1 MHNCERP
8 DHFVKRSSGF
18 TNANKMITKTITFGI
33 KNGSCETLFF
43 FPFPLPSLSFFL
55 SLPFPSPFLFP
66 LLFPFLFPFLFRFL
80 FHYLD
85 INFENGLAPLIFY
98 CLPWSTKDT
107 RAAYSSQ
114 WDFLSL
120 FIFICIFSRNH
131 PDVRS
136 GTNYIYIYIL
146 YWSKSAQ
153 FFLPVGTWKG

>member
-1 MHNCERP
+1 MHSFERP

-43 FPFPLPSLSFFL
+43 FPPFL
-55 SLPFPSPFLFP
+55 SLPFPFSC
-66 LLFPFLFPFLFRFL
+66 LFPFLFPLFLL
-80 FHYLD
+80 WNIPEIWNYLD

-136 GTNYIYIYIL
+136 GTNYIYNYIYIYIL

>member
-1 MHNCERP
+1 MHSFERP

-43 FPFPLPSLSFFL
+43 FPLS
-55 SLPFPSPFLFP
+55 SP
-66 LLFPFLFPFLFRFL
+66 FPFLFPVSSLSFFPFSFCETFQRFGITWTL
-80 FHYLD
+80 TS
-85 INFENGLAPLIFY
+85 FY

-136 GTNYIYIYIL
+136 GTNYIYYI